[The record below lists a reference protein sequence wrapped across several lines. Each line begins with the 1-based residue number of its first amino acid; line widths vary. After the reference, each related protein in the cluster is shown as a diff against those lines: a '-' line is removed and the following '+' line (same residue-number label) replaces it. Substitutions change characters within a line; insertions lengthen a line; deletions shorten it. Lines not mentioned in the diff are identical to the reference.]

1 MEKRIAFFGTLL
13 LACIAFLCY
22 LSVEKAIVEREQESM
37 KSLAKVNAQ
46 SLKTSLR
53 AKSNLIYAALS
64 GDMEDEEDIK
74 KGMLKVGEK
83 GSYISLGQLG
93 KLEEWR
99 QKECKEA
106 GVRPG
111 EVVSGPIFRSDEG

>member
-83 GSYISLGQLG
+83 GSYIALGQLG
-93 KLEEWR
+93 NWKNGG
-99 QKECKEA
+99 KKS
-106 GVRPG
+106 VRKRG
-111 EVVSGPIFRSDEG
+111 